1 MAIYSDNLKNLLTSQ
16 KIEPLKNLTSWQQK
30 TKKDIQENFNELEK
44 LKFKDID
51 WRLKNRQSIRNFLFG
66 LLVLQNLVVFL
77 LFGIGLW
84 FNKLAGLEGVFNVL
98 IGGTLTETASLIYI
112 IVKWLFSEIP
122 YKEQS

>member
-51 WRLKNRQSIRNFLFG
+51 WRLKNRQSIRNFFFF